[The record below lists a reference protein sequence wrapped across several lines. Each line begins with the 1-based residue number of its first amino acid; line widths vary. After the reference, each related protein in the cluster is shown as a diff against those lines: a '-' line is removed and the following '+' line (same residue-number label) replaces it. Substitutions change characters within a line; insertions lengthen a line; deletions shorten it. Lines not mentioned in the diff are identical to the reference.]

1 MNPTTNTRPLFAL
14 GVVCATPAA
23 LEVLHTWNFTFTD
36 LVTRHVTGDWG
47 KISAEDTA
55 RNEMALTH
63 GGRLLSVY
71 LLPDQTVIWV
81 ITEADRSATTL
92 LLPEEY

>member
-1 MNPTTNTRPLFAL
+1 MNPITNPCPLFAL

-23 LEVLHTWNFTFTD
+23 LEVLHTCNVPFSD
-36 LVTRHVTGDWG
+36 LVSRHVTGDWG
-47 KISAEDTA
+47 ILSAEDAA

-63 GGRLLSVY
+63 SGRLLSVY
-71 LLPDQTVIWV
+71 PLAEQTVIWV

-92 LLPEEY
+92 LVPEDY

>member
-1 MNPTTNTRPLFAL
+1 MQVHSKDVPLFAL

-23 LEVLHTWNFTFTD
+23 LETLRLCNTDFGD
-36 LVTRHVTGDWG
+36 LVSRHVTGDWG
-47 KISAEDTA
+47 AISEEDA
-55 RNEMALTH
+55 ALNEIALAQ

-92 LLPEEY
+92 LLPEDY

>member
-1 MNPTTNTRPLFAL
+1 M
-14 GVVCATPAA
+14 GIICATPAA
-23 LEVLHTWNFTFTD
+23 LEVLHTCTVPFTN

-47 KISAEDTA
+47 TISAEDAA
-55 RNEMALTH
+55 RNEMAFTQ

-71 LLPDQTVIWV
+71 PLADQTVIWV

-92 LLPEEY
+92 LVPEDY